1 MIDFYKDNLLKK
13 IQERR
18 HIYEVRLAAGAIEKI
33 EDYKLVVG
41 KVQGL
46 DEAAVVIQNAYK
58 ELIAGS
64 KKNEHSEKV

>member
-13 IQERR
+13 IQARR
-18 HIYEVRLAAGAIEKI
+18 QIYEVRLAAGAIDKI

-46 DEAAVVIQNAYK
+46 DEATIVIQNAYK

-64 KKNEHSEKV
+64 QKNERVEKV